1 MSPWPDNLLLGL
13 LPLLDPGLLEWPFIR
28 FPSFNPPN
36 CVEIEA
42 SLLLGFLGGA
52 KIELSPATVFLGLRI
67 LRIVKDSVPLPMAP
81 E

>member
-1 MSPWPDNLLLGL
+1 MSPWPDILLFGL
-13 LPLLDPGLLEWPFIR
+13 LPLLDSGLLAWPLIR

-42 SLLLGFLGGA
+42 SLVLGILGGA
-52 KIELSPATVFLGLRI
+52 KIEASPATVFLGDRSLRM
-67 LRIVKDSVPLPMAP
+67 VKDSTPLPMAP